1 MANFD
6 DPRKA
11 TQIKYEPSSSTF
23 THALLLIIMQKG
35 RLCYHI
41 VINNFIVV
49 QMQHQHKS

>member
-23 THALLLIIMQKG
+23 THALLLIIMQKVD
-35 RLCYHI
+35 Y
-41 VINNFIVV
+41 VII
-49 QMQHQHKS
+49 